1 MGLHATMAGALRGA
15 GDVRFVLGT
24 FTVTAWG
31 VRVPLAAAMVLLLG
45 LSAPFAWL
53 AAVAE
58 NWTRA
63 ALILRRFQQGR
74 WKTLQV

>member
-1 MGLHATMAGALRGA
+1 
-15 GDVRFVLGT
+15 
-24 FTVTAWG
+24 
-31 VRVPLAAAMVLLLG
+31 MVLLLG

>member
-1 MGLHATMAGALRGA
+1 
-15 GDVRFVLGT
+15 
-24 FTVTAWG
+24 
-31 VRVPLAAAMVLLLG
+31 MVLLLG

-63 ALILRRFQQGR
+63 VLIFRRFAQGK
-74 WKTLQV
+74 WKSMRV

>member
-1 MGLHATMAGALRGA
+1 
-15 GDVRFVLGT
+15 
-24 FTVTAWG
+24 
-31 VRVPLAAAMVLLLG
+31 MVLLFG

-63 ALILRRFQQGR
+63 ILILRRFHQGK
-74 WKTLQV
+74 WKTIRV

>member
-1 MGLHATMAGALRGA
+1 MALHTSISGALRGA
-15 GDVRFVLGT
+15 GDVRYVLAT

-31 VRVPLAAAMVLLLG
+31 VRVPLAALLVLGFG

-53 AAVAE
+53 AAVTE

-63 ALILRRFQQGR
+63 VLVLRRFQQGK
-74 WKTLQV
+74 WKTMRV